1 MKYNTFLFIVVVISA
16 LFILTACSS
25 KTPDNLGMRDGHF
38 APCPESPNCVYSEAP
53 DDDHKIAP
61 IAAHGSE
68 DKVMVDLS
76 NAIESMYGGKVIEMK
91 GPYLYAQFT
100 SRVMRFVD
108 DLECYYDKEKGLIQ
122 VRSASRIGYSD
133 LGANRKR
140 VEELRT
146 VFAKTQ

>member
-1 MKYNTFLFIVVVISA
+1 MKYTTFSLMAVMVSA

-25 KTPDNLGMRDGHF
+25 KTPDNLGMDNGHF
-38 APCPESPNCVYSEAP
+38 APCPDSPNCVYSEAT
-53 DDDHKIAP
+53 DAEHKIAP
-61 IAAHGSE
+61 ITAHGSE

-76 NAIESMYGGKVIEMK
+76 NTIESMYGGKVIEMN

-108 DLECYYDKEKGLIQ
+108 DLECYYDKEKGIIQ
-122 VRSASRIGYSD
+122 IRSASRIGYSD

-146 VFAKTQ
+146 AFAKIQ